1 MYGTNRGLEEKVSVE
16 HILPQNPETSSGWAE
31 DFDINKIEQSVN
43 MLGNLTLLEPNI
55 NRGIGNQSF
64 ETKKEE
70 YLNRMN
76 ILDEEQFHSDYYKKF
91 ATCVID
97 NCYESSKINLNR
109 LLSKMP
115 DVKYKKTS
123 KYTVDDFINIMKLYY
138 HHFTTLRYIKSKYLR
153 TIAKIDKVLYK

>member
-1 MYGTNRGLEEKVSVE
+1 MEYSSLPDNEVKRIAKYSQCYMTYCADVYKTMLIKREEYIAKKE
-16 HILPQNPETSSGWAE
+16 EIAYLFIE
-31 DFDINKIEQSVN
+31 NKI
-43 MLGNLTLLEPNI
+43 
-55 NRGIGNQSF
+55 
-64 ETKKEE
+64 KKEE
-70 YLNRMN
+70 YLNRMSV
-76 ILDEEQFHSDYYKKF
+76 LDEEHFHSDYYKKF
-91 ATCVID
+91 ASCVID

-153 TIAKIDKVLYK
+153 TISKIDKVLSK